1 MQKLMDRVFAR
12 YGSDAALITAD
23 GLQRIK
29 VFFES
34 VNSKSWQ
41 NMQSR
46 HHALGKLPRGQYI
59 CRFPRGTAVR
69 AGDAVRVNGALYQI
83 CRVEDMIGPGGCA
96 YCWALCTRKGS
107 GDTWGQ

>member
-12 YGSDAALITAD
+12 YGTEAVLQTANKT
-23 GLQRIK
+23 QSVR

-46 HHALGKLPRGQYI
+46 YHALGRLPRGQYI
-59 CRFPRGTAVR
+59 CRFPRATKVQ
-69 AGDAVRVNGALYQI
+69 AGDTVRVNGAEYLI
-83 CRVEDMIGPGGCA
+83 CRVEDMRLSGGCVFR
-96 YCWALCTRKGS
+96 WALCTGKGS
-107 GDTWGQ
+107 VDTWGQ